1 MWLAVFSCPQRG
13 ARNRK
18 GGRCPHGG
26 GSAEAY
32 SAQGSMGDINEL
44 LAYVTRGIFST
55 AGLDVI
61 TPFIA
66 FSASSISSEQRQELL
81 ERYRQQLL
89 AL

>member
-1 MWLAVFSCPQRG
+1 
-13 ARNRK
+13 
-18 GGRCPHGG
+18 
-26 GSAEAY
+26 
-32 SAQGSMGDINEL
+32 MGDINEL